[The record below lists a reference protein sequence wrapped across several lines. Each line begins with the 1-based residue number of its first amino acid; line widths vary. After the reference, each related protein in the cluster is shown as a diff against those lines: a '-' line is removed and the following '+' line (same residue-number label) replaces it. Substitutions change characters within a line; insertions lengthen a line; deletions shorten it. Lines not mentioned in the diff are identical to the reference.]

1 MNDRSVLSVL
11 TRDVETCETF
21 PQGAIIFR
29 EGDNGECMYA
39 VHTGRVQLSTGG
51 HVLEVVGPGGIF
63 GEMILIGR
71 SERSAT
77 ATALAECQLA
87 PIDQKRFDRIV
98 QLNPP
103 VAREIMWIMAERLTA
118 MNERLRLS
126 GESRHQL
133 GGKTGNT
140 SG

>member
-1 MNDRSVLSVL
+1 MDERSVLSVL
-11 TRDVETCETF
+11 TRNAEKLETY

-29 EGDNGECMYA
+29 EGDKGACMYA

-63 GEMILIGR
+63 GEMILVGR

-77 ATALAECQLA
+77 ATALEESQLV
-87 PIDQKRFDRIV
+87 PIDQTRFDRMV
-98 QLNPP
+98 QLDPFL
-103 VAREIMWIMAERLTA
+103 AREFMWIMAERLTA

-126 GESRHQL
+126 D
-133 GGKTGNT
+133 
-140 SG
+140 